1 MTERQPRRY
10 CEARIDLDAICSNY
24 EHACRLAPDSRAIA
38 VIKADA
44 YGHGAVA
51 VARALADRT
60 PAFAVGLLEEALEL
74 RAAGVTEPLLL
85 LEGVNS
91 AAALESVA
99 RHALTVVV
107 HNDRQLTELER
118 VSLARPVGTW
128 LKIDT
133 GMHRLG
139 FPPAMAGQALAR
151 LQASGNCA
159 DPVVVCTHLATAD
172 EPGSGFVQ
180 EQIRLFDASLAGV
193 HAPFSIANSGGI
205 LAFPGSHRHW
215 NRPGY
220 MLYGGSPFDHDLPS
234 ARALKPAMTLCSE
247 IIGLRDVRA
256 GESVGYRRAWTATRD
271 ARIATVAIG
280 YADGYPR
287 HAPNGTPTRVDGQVA
302 PLVGTVSMD
311 MITIDVTAV
320 SGVAIGDPV
329 VLWGAGLPVDAVAR
343 AAGTIGYELLTRVSG
358 RVPRRYVGGPSTTES
373 EPEGQEPE

>member
-1 MTERQPRRY
+1 MTERDPRRR
-10 CEARIDLDAICSNY
+10 CEASIDLGAIRSNY

-74 RAAGVTEPLLL
+74 REAGITEPLLL

-91 AAALESVA
+91 AEALEWAA
-99 RHALTVVV
+99 RHALTVLV
-107 HNDRQLTELER
+107 HNERQLSELESA
-118 VSLARPVGTW
+118 SLAPPVGTW

-139 FPPAMAGQALAR
+139 LPPAMAGQALAR
-151 LQASGNCA
+151 LRASGNCA
-159 DPVVVCTHLATAD
+159 DPVVVCTHLSTAD

-180 EQIRLFDASLAGV
+180 EQIRLFDACIAGV
-193 HAPFSIANSGGI
+193 DAPLSIANSGGI

-220 MLYGGSPFDHDLPS
+220 MLYGGSPFEHDLPS
-234 ARALKPAMTLCSE
+234 ARALRPAMTLRSE
-247 IIGLRDVRA
+247 IIGLREVPA

-287 HAPNGTPTRVDGQVA
+287 HAPNGTPTLVGGQAA

-311 MITIDVTAV
+311 MITIDVTALAA
-320 SGVAIGDPV
+320 VAVGDPV
-329 VLWGAGLPVDAVAR
+329 VLWGDGLPVDAVAR
-343 AAGTIGYELLTRVSG
+343 AAGTIGYELLTRVSA
-358 RVPRRYVGGPSTTES
+358 RVPRRYIGAQARAGY
-373 EPEGQEPE
+373 EPDSKQ

>member
-1 MTERQPRRY
+1 MTERQPRRH
-10 CEARIDLDAICSNY
+10 CEASIDLDAIRSNY

-74 RAAGVTEPLLL
+74 REAGIMEPLVL

-91 AAALESVA
+91 AEALESAA
-99 RHALTVVV
+99 RDKLTVVV
-107 HNDRQLTELER
+107 QNEQQLSALESA
-118 VSLARPVGTW
+118 SLAHPVGTW

-139 FPPAMAGQALAR
+139 LPPVMAGQALAR
-151 LQASGNCA
+151 LRASGNCA

-172 EPGSGFVQ
+172 EPGSAFVQ
-180 EQIRLFDASLAGV
+180 EQMRLFDACIAGV
-193 HAPFSIANSGGI
+193 DAPLSIANSGGI

-234 ARALKPAMTLCSE
+234 ARALRPAMTLLSE
-247 IIGLRDVRA
+247 IIGLRDVPA
-256 GESVGYRRAWTATRD
+256 GESVGYRRAWTAARD
-271 ARIATVAIG
+271 SRIATVAIG

-287 HAPNGTPTRVDGQVA
+287 HAPNGTPTLVGGQVA
-302 PLVGTVSMD
+302 PLAGTVSMD
-311 MITIDVTAV
+311 MITIDVTAIPAI
-320 SGVAIGDPV
+320 AIGDPV
-329 VLWGAGLPVDAVAR
+329 VLWGEGLPVEAVAR

-358 RVPRRYVGGPSTTES
+358 RVPRRYVGGQAVAGE
-373 EPEGQEPE
+373 EPGEER